1 MASLQPV
8 RGTHDLLPDDFAR
21 HAAVIDA
28 ARAVSSRY
36 GYREVAPPIFEFTE
50 VFARTMGET
59 SDVVSKEMY
68 SFEDRGGEGITLR
81 PEFTAGICR
90 GVISNGLAQALPL
103 RVFANGPVFRYERP
117 QKGRQRQFHQIDIE
131 LIGAPEP
138 RADIEVIAI
147 AWDILNRLGV
157 AGVCRLEVNSL
168 GDPESRAAYRE
179 ALLGYLEPYRGEL
192 SPDSQARLGRNPLR
206 ILDSKV
212 ERDREIVADAPQ
224 FGSFLGKEATAFWD
238 EVQDGLTVLGIPFAV
253 NPRLVRGLDYYTHTA
268 FEFITEALGA
278 QGAVIAGGRYDG
290 LIEMLGGPST
300 PGIGWGGGIERLAML
315 ADRAATLD
323 RPVALVPL
331 GAEAERRTLALAH
344 ALRQAGLSV
353 DEAFKGNLSRRL
365 KRANKVGARFA
376 VLLGEDEIAAGRA
389 TVRDLDSGA
398 QAEIAF
404 DDLSAHLTA
413 QLAAA
418 GRAPA
423 GTV

>member
-21 HAAVIDA
+21 HAAVIGA
-28 ARAVSSRY
+28 ARDVSRRY
-36 GYREVAPPIFEFTE
+36 GYRETAPPIFEFTE

-68 SFEDRGGEGITLR
+68 SFTDRGGEGITLR

-90 GVISNGLAQALPL
+90 GVISNGLQQNLPL

-117 QKGRQRQFHQIDIE
+117 QKGRQRQFHQIDLE

-138 RADIEVIAI
+138 RADVEVIAV
-147 AWDILNRLGV
+147 AWDILQALGV
-157 AGVCRLEVNSL
+157 AGKCRLEINSL
-168 GDPESRAAYRE
+168 GDQESRAAYRA
-179 ALLGYLEPYRGEL
+179 ALLAYLEPHRADL
-192 SPDSQARLGRNPLR
+192 SPDSQARMERNPLR

-212 ERDREIVADAPQ
+212 ERDREIVADAPR
-224 FGSFLGKEATAFWD
+224 FGDYLGTDATAFWD
-238 EVQDGLTVLGIPFAV
+238 EVQDGLTVLGIPYTV

-290 LIEMLGGPST
+290 LIEMLGGPHT

-315 ADRAATLD
+315 ADAAAQPD

-331 GAEAERRTLALAH
+331 GGAAERRAWTIGH
-344 ALRQAGLSV
+344 DLRKAGLTV

-376 VLLGEDEIAAGRA
+376 VLIGDDELAAGKA
-389 TVRDLDSGA
+389 TVRDLDDGS

-404 DDLSAHLTA
+404 DALPAHLG
-413 QLAAA
+413 AAFGGGA
-418 GRAPA
+418 
-423 GTV
+423 